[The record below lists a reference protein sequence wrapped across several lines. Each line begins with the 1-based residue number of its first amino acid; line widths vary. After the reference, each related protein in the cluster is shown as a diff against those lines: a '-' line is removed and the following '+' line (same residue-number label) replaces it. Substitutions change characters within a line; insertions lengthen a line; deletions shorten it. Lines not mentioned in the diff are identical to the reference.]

1 MFMYK
6 LKKGSAEQ
14 SFAGNV
20 ARLVGLPDSVIKTQ
34 SEKGKAMEL

>member
-1 MFMYK
+1 MYK

-20 ARLVGLPDSVIKTQ
+20 AKLVGLPESVIETQ
-34 SEKGKAMEL
+34 SEKGRAM